1 MQALERHS
9 LSHLTWCKKKGQ
21 DQQVMMF
28 QAAKDVLLHCK
39 QKHSLQIADTN
50 AEKSKTIEFLYHK
63 KIIIIP
69 SNVCAI
75 KPNV

>member
-39 QKHSLQIADTN
+39 QKHSLHIADMN
-50 AEKSKTIEFLYHK
+50 AEKSKTI
-63 KIIIIP
+63 
-69 SNVCAI
+69 
-75 KPNV
+75 